1 MTDSSR
7 EVAVRKA
14 ALTGL
19 AQTLEGAQFL
29 VGVAKAEKF
38 PADLRFTAMTEL
50 NNLRWANL
58 KAEGAKLMPLPSTQN
73 AQPLPSV
80 AELVKLKGDATKGA
94 QVFRRVEVGCINC
107 HQVNG
112 EGMDFGPRLS
122 EIGTKLGK
130 DAIYES
136 ILDPSAG
143 ISFGFEAWQFEL
155 KNGDEPFGIVA
166 SETADEVAVKTQ
178 NGITSKYKK
187 SEIVKRD
194 KMATSIMPTGLQLT
208 MSQTDLVDLVEYLTT
223 LKKAAH

>member
-1 MTDSSR
+1 
-7 EVAVRKA
+7 
-14 ALTGL
+14 
-19 AQTLEGAQFL
+19 
-29 VGVAKAEKF
+29 
-38 PADLRFTAMTEL
+38 
-50 NNLRWANL
+50 
-58 KAEGAKLMPLPSTQN
+58 
-73 AQPLPSV
+73 
-80 AELVKLKGDATKGA
+80 
-94 QVFRRVEVGCINC
+94 
-107 HQVNG
+107 
-112 EGMDFGPRLS
+112 MDFGPRLS

-143 ISFGFEAWQFEL
+143 ISCGFEAGQFEL